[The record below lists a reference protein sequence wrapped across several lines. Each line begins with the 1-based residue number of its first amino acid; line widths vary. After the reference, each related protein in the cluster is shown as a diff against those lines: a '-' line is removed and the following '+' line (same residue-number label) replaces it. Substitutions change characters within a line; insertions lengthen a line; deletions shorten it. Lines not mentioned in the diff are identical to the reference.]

1 MRSILIIILLLVCVA
16 ASAQSKVVVVQDAGC
31 QQPIAAA
38 EQQTHLPPQLLGT
51 IALVESGRVD
61 PRSGQAEPWPWA
73 INVEGVGHFYETKAD
88 AIDAVA
94 KLQALGVKSIDVG
107 CMQINLQQHPDAFR
121 SLDDAFDPQTNANY
135 GARFLSALYRQTNSW
150 SLAIAFYHSQ
160 TPEIGAPYANIVTAR
175 WALAGRFVEVHPLG
189 ARITTADYSVYT
201 VAFAAKVRQMDRDLG
216 QVGTGAKRGAKKA
229 GSPGL
234 EWVRSPGD
242 GTMLADI
249 GRAGP
254 SRRHRTV
261 SFPQIADK

>member
-1 MRSILIIILLLVCVA
+1 MRSILIIILLLVYFVVP
-16 ASAQSKVVVVQDAGC
+16 AQSRVVVVQDAGC
-31 QQPIAAA
+31 RQAIVAA

-61 PRSGQAEPWPWA
+61 PRSGQVEPWPWA
-73 INVEGVGHFYETKAD
+73 INVEGVGHFYESKAD

-94 KLQALGVKSIDVG
+94 KLQALGVQSIDVG
-107 CMQINLQQHPDAFR
+107 CMQINLQQHPGAFR
-121 SLDDAFDPQTNANY
+121 SLDDAFDPQMNANY

-175 WALAGRFVEVHPLG
+175 WALAGRFVELHPLG
-189 ARITTADYSVYT
+189 PQVTTADYSVYT
-201 VAFAAKVRQMDRDLG
+201 GAFAAKMKQMDRDL
-216 QVGTGAKRGAKKA
+216 QRLDPGAKKA
-229 GSPGL
+229 GPPAL

-242 GTMLADI
+242 GTMLADLSHA
-249 GRAGP
+249 AGS

-261 SFPQIADK
+261 PLRQIADK